1 MINYE
6 QLEQIQKKLQKNITA
21 KRYRHTIGVQ
31 YTCISLAMR
40 YGVDL
45 DQAALAGLLHDCA
58 KCLDDKEMLR
68 QCEKNNIVCNKTE
81 KKQPYLLHAKLGAC
95 YAVKKYGITD
105 PAVAGAIRYHT
116 TGRPGMTL
124 LEKIVFTADYIEPN
138 RKLLEHL
145 PAIRQMAF
153 IDLDEAVYLIL
164 RDTVDYLGES
174 DPDKENEIEHHTLE
188 AYEYYRKLH
197 EAANA

>member
-81 KKQPYLLHAKLGAC
+81 KKQPYLLHAKLGAWLC
-95 YAVKKYGITD
+95 RQKVRHNRSGGCRSDPGITQQ
-105 PAVAGAIRYHT
+105 GA
-116 TGRPGMTL
+116 P
-124 LEKIVFTADYIEPN
+124 V
-138 RKLLEHL
+138 
-145 PAIRQMAF
+145 
-153 IDLDEAVYLIL
+153 
-164 RDTVDYLGES
+164 
-174 DPDKENEIEHHTLE
+174 
-188 AYEYYRKLH
+188 
-197 EAANA
+197 

>member
-31 YTCISLAMR
+31 YTSISLAMR

-58 KCLDDKEMLR
+58 KCLDD
-68 QCEKNNIVCNKTE
+68 
-81 KKQPYLLHAKLGAC
+81 
-95 YAVKKYGITD
+95 
-105 PAVAGAIRYHT
+105 RYHT

-145 PAIRQMAF
+145 PSIRQMAF
-153 IDLDEAVYLIL
+153 IDLDEAVYMIL

>member
-81 KKQPYLLHAKLGAC
+81 KKQPYLLHAKLGAWLC
-95 YAVKKYGITD
+95 RQKV
-105 PAVAGAIRYHT
+105 RH
-116 TGRPGMTL
+116 
-124 LEKIVFTADYIEPN
+124 N
-138 RKLLEHL
+138 RSGGC
-145 PAIRQMAF
+145 R
-153 IDLDEAVYLIL
+153 
-164 RDTVDYLGES
+164 S
-174 DPDKENEIEHHTLE
+174 DPVSHNRAPRYDAVGKDRV
-188 AYEYYRKLH
+188 YRRLY
-197 EAANA
+197 